1 MDVAVVGLLGIHDVG
16 TGFTAE
22 TLERKMV
29 GESLGTSFVSR
40 RTSLRFRVGFGCPEE
55 ISFNI
60 SRSPST

>member
-1 MDVAVVGLLGIHDVG
+1 MDVAVVRLLGIHDVS
-16 TGFTAE
+16 TGFAAE

-29 GESLGTSFVSR
+29 GESLGTSFVSW
-40 RTSLRFRVGFGCPEE
+40 RTSLRFRVRFGCPEK